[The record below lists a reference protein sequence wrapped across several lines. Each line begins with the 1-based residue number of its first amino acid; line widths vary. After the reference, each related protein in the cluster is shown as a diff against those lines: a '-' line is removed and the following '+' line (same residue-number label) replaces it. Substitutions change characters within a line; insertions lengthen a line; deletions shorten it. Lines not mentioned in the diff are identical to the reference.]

1 MMTVSVLL
9 VLELSLYTCCFVCGI
24 VAAASLTIVQGN
36 FGGLCMLYG
45 RVSYNATGSV
55 VGVQASTSA
64 SLCYFV
70 SAISIMVAVVCFSL
84 SVYWVY
90 AFCMEGEMRRERLW
104 LNVMVFV
111 SGIFLF
117 FLLITGCMLKIGRD
131 SLCASILRTVT
142 DVKRC
147 SPFPPLVRNQTG
159 CDEVQSK
166 NWVSP
171 LQGTR
176 IYTNLHK
183 SETAV
188 WVNFFF
194 WIIIGALVIVQKRQS
209 SGAKSVPTPA
219 GSLFGEPGATAAETE
234 PFFNRPPRPQ

>member
-1 MMTVSVLL
+1 MMAVSVLL
-9 VLELSLYTCCFVCGI
+9 LLELCLYASCFVCGI

-45 RVSYNATGSV
+45 HVSYNATAKL
-55 VGVQASTSA
+55 VGVQTSTSA

-84 SVYWVY
+84 SLYGVYM
-90 AFCMEGEMRRERLW
+90 FCMEGEMRRERVWMNLMI
-104 LNVMVFV
+104 VV

-131 SLCASILRTVT
+131 TLCDSITKTVPNIT
-142 DVKRC
+142 RC
-147 SPFPPLVRNQTG
+147 E
-159 CDEVQSK
+159 EVQSRK
-166 NWVSP
+166 WVGP
-171 LQGTR
+171 LQGDR

-194 WIIIGALVIVQKRQS
+194 WLIIVALVIVQRRQT
-209 SGAKSVPTPA
+209 SGAKLIPTPA
-219 GSLFGEPGATAAETE
+219 GALFGESGATAGETE
-234 PFFNRPPRPQ
+234 PFFNRPPQ

>member
-1 MMTVSVLL
+1 MMAVSVLL
-9 VLELSLYTCCFVCGI
+9 VLELSLYTCSFVCGI

-45 RVSYNATGSV
+45 RVSYNATGNV

-131 SLCASILRTVT
+131 SLCDSIHSVT
-142 DVKRC
+142 GVK
-147 SPFPPLVRNQTG
+147 S

-166 NWVSP
+166 TWVSP

-209 SGAKSVPTPA
+209 SGAKLGPTPA
-219 GSLFGEPGATAAETE
+219 GSLFGEPGSTAAETE

>member
-1 MMTVSVLL
+1 MAVSVLL
-9 VLELSLYTCCFVCGI
+9 LLELGLYACCFVCGI

-45 RVSYNATGSV
+45 RVSYNATGNLI
-55 VGVQASTSA
+55 GVLASTSP

-70 SAISIMVAVVCFSL
+70 SAISIVVAVVCFSL
-84 SVYWVY
+84 SLYLVY
-90 AFCMEGEMRRERLW
+90 AFCMDGEMRRERVWTNL
-104 LNVMVFV
+104 MIFV

-117 FLLITGCMLKIGRD
+117 FLLVTGCMLKIGRD
-131 SLCASILRTVT
+131 SLCDSILHAVPNVT
-142 DVKRC
+142 R
-147 SPFPPLVRNQTG
+147 

-166 NWVSP
+166 KWVSP
-171 LQGTR
+171 LQGER

-194 WIIIGALVIVQKRQS
+194 WLIIGALVMVQGRQS
-209 SGAKSVPTPA
+209 SGAKFIPTPRGA
-219 GSLFGEPGATAAETE
+219 LFGEPVATAAETE
-234 PFFNRPPRPQ
+234 PFFNRPPGPQ

>member
-1 MMTVSVLL
+1 MMAVSVLL
-9 VLELSLYTCCFVCGI
+9 VLELSLYACCFVCGI

-45 RVSYNATGSV
+45 RVSYNATGNV
-55 VGVQASTSA
+55 IGVQASTSA

-90 AFCMEGEMRRERLW
+90 AFCMEGEMRRERVW

-131 SLCASILRTVT
+131 SLCDSILQTVT
-142 DVKRC
+142 GVK
-147 SPFPPLVRNQTG
+147 S

-166 NWVSP
+166 TWVSP
-171 LQGTR
+171 IQGTK

-194 WIIIGALVIVQKRQS
+194 WLIIGVLVIVQKRQS
-209 SGAKSVPTPA
+209 SGAKLVPTPA
-219 GSLFGEPGATAAETE
+219 GSLFGEPGASATETE